1 MEIIVL
7 KWEKDWLLLRI
18 WTSDSATLQGVFTQK
33 KIYIYQCND
42 ILTNLNSMLAFKF
55 EGKNVKS
62 LDNRD
67 FDVHN
72 NDC

>member
-1 MEIIVL
+1 MEIIVR
-7 KWEKDWLLLRI
+7 KREKDWLLLKI
-18 WTSDSATLQGVFTQK
+18 LMSDFARLEVDFMKK
-33 KIYIYQCND
+33 KIYIYQCNG

-72 NDC
+72 NHC